1 MPDSPTARP
10 LDDRAAALALLR
22 WYVEMGA
29 DEAIGDVALNRLA
42 SPAPLPVPTPGARAP
57 TACSGGPGP
66 RPPATPA
73 PAGRAA
79 RPLRR
84 VAGRGGAIGAPPRR
98 DRRLDRRAGRA
109 RRRLRRLPAKK
120 NRDKDRLY

>member
-42 SPAPLPVPTPGARAP
+42 SPAPIPVARAASPAAAAPVIARQQTPPTPVAPPGTFAESLAEAVQSARRLAA
-57 TACSGGPGP
+57 TAGSIDQ
-66 RPPATPA
+66 PA
-73 PAGRAA
+73 P
-79 RPLRR
+79 PPPPF
-84 VAGRGGAIGAPPRR
+84 APC
-98 DRRLDRRAGRA
+98 
-109 RRRLRRLPAKK
+109 
-120 NRDKDRLY
+120 